1 MSLALALAWIGVG
14 SQAILNKAKEIRQ
27 QSEQSTGAEPA
38 AAVAADAGA
47 AGRLL
52 FNLDVNIG
60 GEHGTVPMAVH
71 DGAVPKD
78 VAKAFAAKY
87 ALPDTAVTQLTN
99 AIIDHAK
106 KNGLVK

>member
-1 MSLALALAWIGVG
+1 MKREEAPSCGCARARMS
-14 SQAILNKAKEIRQ
+14 
-27 QSEQSTGAEPA
+27 GANR
-38 AAVAADAGA
+38 GA